1 MFERTDDYVV
11 PADVRD
17 DAGLS
22 MRERQAFHK
31 MRKALE
37 AADELFKYALP
48 KFNWGASFLD
58 GKAIDLLNTVP
69 TQVAAA
75 LQPET

>member
-1 MFERTDDYVV
+1 
-11 PADVRD
+11 
-17 DAGLS
+17 
-22 MRERQAFHK
+22 